1 MSSFDPNSYALK
13 QSNIFGLPFNEAEAE
28 LIILPVPWEA
38 TVSYGTG
45 TAQAL
50 AQVFEASKQIDLL
63 DTEFEDVFERG
74 IYMPAIADPI
84 LKKSQETALW
94 VAEYR
99 RFLTEAAASVAA
111 PEALRQKINAAG
123 AALNDWVCQQTR
135 KYIRQGKKVLLLGGE
150 HSVSLGY
157 HKAIAEAYPGDWGIL
172 HIDAHLDLRKAY
184 EDFRYSHASALYNT
198 LTEVPGMRHLTSV
211 GIRDFCHEE
220 RDFVRQR
227 GVHLFSDRALHY
239 KEYEGRTWQ
248 QITAEIIATLPPKII
263 ISFDIDG
270 LDPKLCPNT
279 GTPVPGGLELNKV
292 YYLLAQIRKKGIL
305 IAGIDLVEI
314 GYSLQSDWNAN
325 VAARI
330 LYKLSNY
337 LLSNGV

>member
-1 MSSFDPNSYALK
+1 MFSFDPNRYALQ
-13 QSNIFGLPFNEAEAE
+13 QSNIFGLPFSEAEAA
-28 LIILPVPWEA
+28 LIIVPVPWEA
-38 TVSYGTG
+38 TVSYAAG

-74 IYMPAIADPI
+74 IYMLPVAADI
-84 LKKSQETALW
+84 LEKSRETALW

-99 RFLTEAAASVAA
+99 RFLTRAAACVADS
-111 PEALRQKINAAG
+111 EALRQKINAAG
-123 AALNDWVCQQTR
+123 AALNDWVYHQCR

-157 HKAIAEAYPGDWGIL
+157 HKAIAEAYPEELGIL

-184 EDFRYSHASALYNT
+184 ENFHYSHASALYNT
-198 LTEVPGMRHLTSV
+198 LMEVPGVRQVTSV

-220 RDFVRQR
+220 RDFVRR
-227 GVHLFSDRALHY
+227 KGLHLFSDRALHY
-239 KEYEGRTWQ
+239 KAYEGQTWQ

-263 ISFDIDG
+263 LSFDIDG

-279 GTPVPGGLELNKV
+279 GTPVPGGLDVNKV
-292 YYLLAQIRKKGIL
+292 YYLLAQIRNKGIV
-305 IAGIDLVEI
+305 ITGIDLVEI

-325 VAARI
+325 VAARV

-337 LLSNGV
+337 LLSNGL